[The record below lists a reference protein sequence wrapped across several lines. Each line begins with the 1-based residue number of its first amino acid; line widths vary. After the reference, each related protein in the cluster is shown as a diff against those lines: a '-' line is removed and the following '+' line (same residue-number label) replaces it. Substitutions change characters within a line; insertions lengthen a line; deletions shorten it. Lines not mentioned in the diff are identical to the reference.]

1 MTVYNYSHAMRGISQ
16 TTREQTLIHNYN
28 KVGHKYFRRQYNNDM
43 AGFLPYHTIRVK
55 NTITS
60 KLLNKY
66 TKMELTDSPAS
77 WSPSPNAKETHKN
90 PHFHWS
96 LHGGGFSTIHTVTT
110 IDDDLSLTSYNSS
123 LTVTLTLPSTM
134 VINLNLQLAIPSLP
148 KPMRG
153 GGFSTVHTV
162 TTIDDDLSLT
172 SHNSSL
178 TVTSTLPSTRVINLN
193 LPLAIP
199 SLPKPTKH
207 FTPSCRLIYFCL
219 EHPLDV
225 TISQEH
231 MDILCIP
238 SSQPAQAIVASC
250 NTTTTMQFNSAE
262 LCNLL
267 MHGRCTNG
275 ETLSLYLSCL
285 CHANP
290 TVTYVQLP
298 LVTYSELMA
307 GHKHKPFLP

>member
-110 IDDDLSLTSYNSS
+110 IDDDLSLTS
-123 LTVTLTLPSTM
+123 
-134 VINLNLQLAIPSLP
+134 
-148 KPMRG
+148 
-153 GGFSTVHTV
+153 
-162 TTIDDDLSLT
+162 
-172 SHNSSL
+172 HNSSL

-231 MDILCIP
+231 MDILCIT

-250 NTTTTMQFNSAE
+250 NTTTTM
-262 LCNLL
+262 L
-267 MHGRCTNG
+267 
-275 ETLSLYLSCL
+275 
-285 CHANP
+285 
-290 TVTYVQLP
+290 
-298 LVTYSELMA
+298 
-307 GHKHKPFLP
+307 